1 MLLPQLRVALV
12 DVVYLIVGQV
22 HVLRDLG
29 LKIALKLIFHAFM
42 ELVNLTDLIS
52 VNVLV
57 ELLMLPPVLVQLIL
71 DVLDVLAD
79 VVMGLIR
86 RLLEAGQL
94 LLQPLVHLVII
105 NVII

>member
-1 MLLPQLRVALV
+1 MLLWNL
-12 DVVYLIVGQV
+12 LI
-22 HVLRDLG
+22 
-29 LKIALKLIFHAFM
+29 KI
-42 ELVNLTDLIS
+42 NLIS
-52 VNVLV
+52 IDVLV
-57 ELLMLPPVLVQLIL
+57 ELLVLPPVLVQLIL

-79 VVMGLIR
+79 VVMSLIR